1 MAVAP
6 YRPLGARVGRVR
18 PTLSHGGISPAY
30 ERNVRRQMNAVLRE
44 YRRWA
49 EHVRTQGPEVLR
61 EALVPTFYKARDVY
75 TPEDTGDLRDSG
87 YLEAGR
93 SSKGSFVVIGFGRRG
108 FPHYAALVHERTDFF
123 HQPPTRSKFLQAA
136 LEEDGPEIQ
145 ARIEKGYRTASGLG
159 GIL

>member
-6 YRPLGARVGRVR
+6 YRPLRAQVGRVR
-18 PTLSHGGISPAY
+18 STLSHGGISPAY
-30 ERNVRRQMNAVLRE
+30 ERNVRRQMNAIIKE
-44 YRRWA
+44 YQRWA
-49 EHVRTQGPEVLR
+49 NHVVMQGAEVLR
-61 EALVPTFYKARDVY
+61 EALEPTFLKARDVY
-75 TPEDTGDLRDSG
+75 TPIRFGDLRDSG

-93 SSKGSFVVIGFGRRG
+93 SSRGPFAVVGFGRGG
-108 FPHYAALVHERTDFF
+108 FPPYAALVHERTDYF
-123 HQPPTRSKFLQAA
+123 HEPPTRSKFLQAA